1 MKQLKFLPDTL
12 DPTIQRVVEDL
23 KTGLDCEAMH
33 LKFVSVYWL
42 YLSAF
47 YFVEL
52 PLEVFETLNLQG
64 QRDERGRLKDLIVL
78 SLKAEWKQAY
88 NEYKERWNKILER
101 RQQREKKVR
110 DEGELKK
117 RDREEEKQD
126 AEKEQV
132 VDEIEKQL
140 KDEEVVREQVGEPE
154 SPEQKLEEG
163 EAVIKRQRID

>member
-64 QRDERGRLKDLIVL
+64 QRDERGRLKDLMVL

-101 RQQREKKVR
+101 RQLREKKVR
-110 DEGELKK
+110 DEEELKK

-126 AEKEQV
+126 GEKEQV
-132 VDEIEKQL
+132 GDEIML
-140 KDEEVVREQVGEPE
+140 KDEEVVREQVGGPE
-154 SPEQKLEEG
+154 GVDQKLEEG

>member
-1 MKQLKFLPDTL
+1 M
-12 DPTIQRVVEDL
+12 EDL
-23 KTGLDCEAMH
+23 RTGLDCEAMH

-52 PLEVFETLNLQG
+52 PLEVFETMNLQG

-101 RQQREKKVR
+101 RQQREKKAKE
-110 DEGELKK
+110 EGELKK
-117 RDREEEKQD
+117 RGREEEKKEGDREGDKGQD
-126 AEKEQV
+126 GDEMVVEIKGEGGAVEQV
-132 VDEIEKQL
+132 S
-140 KDEEVVREQVGEPE
+140 GPE
-154 SPEQKLEEG
+154 STDQKMEEG
-163 EAVIKRQRID
+163 EAAIKRQRID